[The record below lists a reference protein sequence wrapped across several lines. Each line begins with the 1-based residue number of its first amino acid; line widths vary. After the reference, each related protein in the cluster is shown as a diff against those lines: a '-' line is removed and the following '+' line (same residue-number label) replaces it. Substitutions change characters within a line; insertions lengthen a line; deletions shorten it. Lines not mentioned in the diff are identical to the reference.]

1 MKWKKLAV
9 FFVALMVAGGCGTS
23 SSDSESVGKS
33 GNQAAAASTSEWDPN
48 TWKAKIK
55 ISPHYHTEEEKLAF
69 RTQWLKRHAEF
80 LEIETPPDIPLVEW
94 QESLELMDNKNAECF
109 RERGF
114 SAHAIPRGGVI
125 FNPTIPESQ
134 YEAYK
139 IAAYECQAMYFPNPE
154 FLTDW
159 SEDQLRVIWDYWD
172 EYYIPC
178 LAAHGLTVDT
188 SERPARE
195 TYVAT
200 FYTDAEHRW
209 FPSNDGALLTQIP
222 PDVWKTCPKTPPAS
236 QFYGLE

>member
-159 SEDQLRVIWDYWD
+159 SEDQLRVLWDYWD

>member
-1 MKWKKLAV
+1 MKCKMLAV
-9 FFVALMVAGGCGTS
+9 FFVALMVVGGCSNSGS
-23 SSDSESVGKS
+23 NSGSVGES
-33 GNQAAAASTSEWDPN
+33 GNEAAAASASEWDPN
-48 TWKAKIK
+48 SWKAKIK
-55 ISPHYHTEEEKLAF
+55 ISPRYHTEEEKLAY
-69 RTQWLKRHAEF
+69 RAQWLKRHAEF
-80 LEIETPPDIPLVEW
+80 LEIETPPDVPLVEW
-94 QESLELMDNKNAECF
+94 QESLELMDNKSAECF

-114 SAHAIPRGGVI
+114 SAHAIPQGGVL
-125 FNPTIPESQ
+125 FNPAVPESQ

-154 FLTDW
+154 FLTNW

-178 LAAHGLTVDT
+178 LAAHGFTVDT

-195 TYVAT
+195 TYVET
-200 FYTDAEHRW
+200 FHTDAVNRW

-222 PDVWKTCPKTPPAS
+222 PEVWKTCPKTPPAS

>member
-1 MKWKKLAV
+1 MKYRIVPIFSLLLMAV
-9 FFVALMVAGGCGTS
+9 GGCAAGG
-23 SSDSESVGKS
+23 SDSGSAGATSHGTAVA
-33 GNQAAAASTSEWDPN
+33 QASEWDPN